1 MTAYAA
7 AQLVLAVPALVLF
20 ILNAVA
26 GVLAVIVVGI
36 PLLLL
41 TIPATRWLADQHRA
55 MAGRVLGTPIPPQ
68 YRPHRSGGAVARL
81 VGWASDPMTWRDQAW
96 LRRGAAPWASR
107 SPCSVLLLV
116 LVVTG
121 ALWWFGVEPIM
132 RARRAMDR
140 WLLSYGHTETPRA
153 AGPGAHRD
161 ARRDPRP
168 LGRRAAPDRARP
180 ARRRPGPAGR
190 ARHDPRHGRRAA
202 RLATPRRPAG
212 C

>member
-26 GVLAVIVVGI
+26 GVLAVFVVGI

-41 TIPATRWLADQHRA
+41 TIPATRWLANQHRA

-96 LRRGAAPWASR
+96 LVAS
-107 SPCSVLLLV
+107 CTMGFALALVAVLLLV

-121 ALWWFGVEPIM
+121 ALWWFGIEPIM
-132 RARRAMDR
+132 RARSAMDR
-140 WLLSYGHTETPRA
+140 WLLSYGHAETLEQRVQVLTETRA
-153 AGPGAHRD
+153 ETLDHWRPPSCAAWS
-161 ARRDPRP
+161 AICTTAPRP
-168 LGRRAAPDRARP
+168 GSWRSR
-180 ARRRPGPAGR
+180 
-190 ARHDPRHGRRAA
+190 
-202 RLATPRRPAG
+202 
-212 C
+212 